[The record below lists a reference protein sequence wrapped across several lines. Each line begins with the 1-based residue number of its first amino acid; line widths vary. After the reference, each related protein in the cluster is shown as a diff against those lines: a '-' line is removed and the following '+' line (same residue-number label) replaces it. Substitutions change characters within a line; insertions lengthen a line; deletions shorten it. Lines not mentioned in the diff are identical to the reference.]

1 MANWEKFRDELMK
14 EFDLSKDPS
23 GEDLLLTYKEIL
35 YPTSVCSPEAF
46 QALGSFEAREDDILL
61 SSYPKCGN
69 NWTLSLIQNIVYAA
83 YSQDPPGVIPLIEF
97 KGHVKFEKLN
107 QVPSPRVLTTHLNCD
122 KIPKSFDKKAKKLV
136 VLRNPKDAAVS
147 FFHFTNNHP
156 LLPNYSSWDT
166 FFQDFINGKVPW
178 GSYFDFYVAWN
189 KRIDDEDVFIMTFE
203 NMKKDLEA
211 AVKKISEFFGVSLT
225 KEQVQQIADKGTFKS
240 LKDNCEENY
249 GPTGHVIFRKGDV
262 GDWKNYFSEA
272 QSQEVDAKFEDNLA
286 GTKLGEIMN
295 YNEYCKM

>member
-1 MANWEKFRDELMK
+1 MANMEKFRDELLK
-14 EFDLSKDPS
+14 VLDASKDLPV
-23 GEDLLLTYKEIL
+23 ELFTYNGIL

-61 SSYPKCGN
+61 LSYPKCGT
-69 NWTLSLIQNIVYAA
+69 NWTLSLIQNIVHAA
-83 YSQDPPGVIPLIEF
+83 YNQDPPAVIPMIEF
-97 KGHVKFEKLN
+97 KDHGNFEKLN

-122 KIPKSFDKKAKKLV
+122 NIPKSFDKKAKKLV

-147 FFHFTNNHP
+147 FFHFYNNNP
-156 LLPNYSSWDT
+156 LLPNYSFWDP
-166 FFQDFINGKVPW
+166 FFQDFLSGKVVW
-178 GSYFDFYVAWN
+178 GSYFAFYVALN
-189 KRIDDEDVFIMTFE
+189 KRIHDEDVFIVTFE

-225 KEQVQQIADKGTFKS
+225 QEQVQQIADKGNFKS
-240 LKDNCEENY
+240 MKENSKETH
-249 GPTGHVIFRKGDV
+249 GQFGQMVFRKGDV

-272 QSQEVDAKFEDNLA
+272 QSQEFDAKFEDTLA
-286 GTKLGEIMN
+286 GTKLGEMMN